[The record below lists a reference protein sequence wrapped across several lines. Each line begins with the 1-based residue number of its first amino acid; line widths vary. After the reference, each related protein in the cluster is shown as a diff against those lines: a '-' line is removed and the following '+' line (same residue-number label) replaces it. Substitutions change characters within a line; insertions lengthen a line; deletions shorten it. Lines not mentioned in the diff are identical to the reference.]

1 MCACPF
7 SLDHNQIAHDYGM
20 YYLTDYRKRGLI
32 ANKFLRYGL
41 FSAKFYTKQPFLAQ
55 NILLSFLCLMVKFEP
70 LVLPLW

>member
-41 FSAKFYTKQPFLAQ
+41 FSAKFYTKTTLFSSKHSPVF
-55 NILLSFLCLMVKFEP
+55 P
-70 LVLPLW
+70 LPHGKI